1 MYWFQY
7 INTLYKAEYCNT
19 SNEFDIHGVD
29 LLYILHTTNIEWSL
43 HQMRMSVHVNIYAD
57 TILIQ
62 KIRIN
67 VRTIAITNNIYVMCT

>member
-29 LLYILHTTNIEWSL
+29 LLYILHTTNIEWAL
-43 HQMRMSVHVNIYAD
+43 HQMRISVHVNIYAD
-57 TILIQ
+57 NILIQ
-62 KIRIN
+62 KM
-67 VRTIAITNNIYVMCT
+67 TNYTSVSNTRKER